1 MPTLNSFG
9 RIFLTSVLGYLC
21 KIQTKDQSIDPN
33 QQNQP
38 LLSGEGKAIP
48 KIINDNLK
56 LGKWI
61 FFVKV
66 KFLESRTDSLWQKDC
81 LSAVGAGDS
90 QHSQA
95 GSAGASID
103 A

>member
-1 MPTLNSFG
+1 
-9 RIFLTSVLGYLC
+9 LC
-21 KIQTKDQSIDPN
+21 GQGQ
-33 QQNQP
+33 
-38 LLSGEGKAIP
+38 AIP
-48 KIINDNLK
+48 KIINDNLN

-66 KFLESRTDSLWQKDC
+66 KFLELRTDSLWQKDC